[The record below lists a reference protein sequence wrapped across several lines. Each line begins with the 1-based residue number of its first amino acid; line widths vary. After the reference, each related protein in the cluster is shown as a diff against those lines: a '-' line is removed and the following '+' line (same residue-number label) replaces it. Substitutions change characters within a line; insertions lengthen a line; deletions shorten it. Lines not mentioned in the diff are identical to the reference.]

1 MPFGAIHP
9 HHTPHVYGGAHFAA
23 PHGRDAPHAADH
35 RRRRLRERKV
45 WRSRT
50 PKYPSADRQRARGR
64 RCERNRDVCRHAPV
78 ATDTSGR
85 VCDWRARRRREA
97 VPEGTVAVR
106 VSTHDTS
113 IAQRF
118 ACKNSFFSVFS
129 NCLPIVKL
137 ASDASHPTGSPKKN
151 VRLVRRSRF
160 LRSKY
165 RKSVRGRDISR
176 RFLSLSFH
184 RKLLHDPSRSR
195 SARPPHHWTSP
206 LLERDEVRVLQVQQ
220 LRARGV
226 LHADGLDERRALRP
240 QRRVVGEVRQPKHRL
255 GAVQHGERGV

>member
-64 RCERNRDVCRHAPV
+64 RCERNRDVYRHAPV

-137 ASDASHPTGSPKKN
+137 ASDASHPTGSPKNN
-151 VRLVRRSRF
+151 VMF
-160 LRSKY
+160 AQ
-165 RKSVRGRDISR
+165 KSIAFCDPDISR
-176 RFLSLSFH
+176 RFLSLS
-184 RKLLHDPSRSR
+184 LPSRMIASNARDR
-195 SARPPHHWTSP
+195 SFALP
-206 LLERDEVRVLQVQQ
+206 
-220 LRARGV
+220 LRATAT
-226 LHADGLDERRALRP
+226 LLDFTTPRA
-240 QRRVVGEVRQPKHRL
+240 
-255 GAVQHGERGV
+255 

>member
-1 MPFGAIHP
+1 MLERMGFHVSPWSRSVRRRSPCPARVRSRRVARRVNAQVAENVAIRRRLQSACKRIRDAAQGLYSP
-9 HHTPHVYGGAHFAA
+9 PCARFDALRRDLAPPYLHVYGGAHFAA

-35 RRRRLRERKV
+35 RRRRRRERKM

-64 RCERNRDVCRHAPV
+64 RCERNRDVYRHAPV

-137 ASDASHPTGSPKKN
+137 ASDASTRQA
-151 VRLVRRSRF
+151 VRKRMF
-160 LRSKY
+160 
-165 RKSVRGRDISR
+165 
-176 RFLSLSFH
+176 
-184 RKLLHDPSRSR
+184 
-195 SARPPHHWTSP
+195 
-206 LLERDEVRVLQVQQ
+206 VL
-220 LRARGV
+220 
-226 LHADGLDERRALRP
+226 
-240 QRRVVGEVRQPKHRL
+240 
-255 GAVQHGERGV
+255 

>member
-1 MPFGAIHP
+1 MFSLSTPSSPAAAIIIIPGGGSTRSPPASHAYTTSGTTVVVVVGVVSMPFGAIHP

-129 NCLPIVKL
+129 NCLPVVKL
-137 ASDASHPTGSPKKN
+137 ASDAPTGSPKKN
-151 VRLVRRSRF
+151 VRLCEEKSLFAIQISQERSGARYF
-160 LRSKY
+160 AAF
-165 RKSVRGRDISR
+165 SVAV
-176 RFLSLSFH
+176 LS
-184 RKLLHDPSRSR
+184 
-195 SARPPHHWTSP
+195 
-206 LLERDEVRVLQVQQ
+206 
-220 LRARGV
+220 
-226 LHADGLDERRALRP
+226 
-240 QRRVVGEVRQPKHRL
+240 
-255 GAVQHGERGV
+255 